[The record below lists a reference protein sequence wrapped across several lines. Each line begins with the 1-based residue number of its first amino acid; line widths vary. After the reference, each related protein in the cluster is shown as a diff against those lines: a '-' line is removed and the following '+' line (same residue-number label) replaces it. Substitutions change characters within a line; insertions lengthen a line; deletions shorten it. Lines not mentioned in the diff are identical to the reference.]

1 MQTKERADETRHA
14 NTRGEWLA
22 ATITCSP
29 RTHRSDRSVCF
40 FKPSSENENANG
52 APGTVHQKRK
62 WLGSREG
69 WQWCRCGF
77 QNGDLKGIA
86 GGEWPGDTSVSLD

>member
-1 MQTKERADETRHA
+1 MGHKRAACKPKNEQTRRHA

-22 ATITCSP
+22 TTITCSP

-52 APGTVHQKRK
+52 PLEQCTKRENG
-62 WLGSREG
+62 WGRGRGGSG
-69 WQWCRCGF
+69 ADAGF
-77 QNGDLKGIA
+77 KTGI
-86 GGEWPGDTSVSLD
+86 